1 MNFNSAK
8 FEMSYGLDSQ
18 LPEST
23 RNEIAFCGRSNV
35 GKSTL
40 LNKLTRRNGLARVS
54 SMPGKTTTINCF
66 GLGDDYCLMDL
77 PGYGYAKRPKSEIV
91 RWARL
96 LERFFTTDR
105 RLVLGVLLVDS
116 RRGILEDDLTMLGCF
131 SGINLKF
138 IVVATKT
145 DKLKPAELKE
155 SLAGISFAVAPF
167 YPSAVIPFSQ
177 NGEDPARE
185 VRECIIKLCSEVNNA

>member
-1 MNFNSAK
+1 MFLNFNSAK

-105 RLVLGVLLVDS
+105 RLVLGVLIKFFHMLP
-116 RRGILEDDLTMLGCF
+116 LEFFLFEPCF
-131 SGINLKF
+131 SRFLFCLLSRLICL
-138 IVVATKT
+138 
-145 DKLKPAELKE
+145 
-155 SLAGISFAVAPF
+155 
-167 YPSAVIPFSQ
+167 Q
-177 NGEDPARE
+177 
-185 VRECIIKLCSEVNNA
+185 